1 MGHIFISYSKR
12 DIVYAEKLINALRR
26 EGFNPWLDMEGLGAG
41 THWQTRLQKEIY
53 TCDAYILIMSRNAFN
68 SKWVPDELVTAKTKN
83 KPIFPLLLDDTE
95 MFLAIQTIQFEDVR
109 GGKLPSE
116 TFYRRLATVTPRHK
130 KASVRVDSIRLTEQA
145 RKKKVDD
152 AAEKASFYLSKFSSN
167 VKDAIAVVSRVSSDT
182 YKSVAKSDLVKK
194 ISSNTKPKSKPKP
207 VKAVK
212 KKKTSKSK

>member
-41 THWQTRLQKEIY
+41 THWQTRLQKQIY
-53 TCDAYILIMSRNAFN
+53 TCDAYILVMSRNAFN
-68 SKWVPDELVTAKTKN
+68 SKWVPDELVTAKTKG

-116 TFYRRLATVTPRHK
+116 IFYKRLATVTSRRK
-130 KASVRVDSIRLTEQA
+130 KASEKVDSIRLAEQA
-145 RKKKVDD
+145 RKQKVDA
-152 AAEKASFYLSKFSSN
+152 AAEKASYYLSKLSSN
-167 VKDAIAVVSRVSSDT
+167 VKDAFAVASKVSSNA
-182 YKSVAKSDLVKK
+182 YNSVANSDLVKK
-194 ISSNTKPKSKPKP
+194 ISSKTKTKPKS
-207 VKAVK
+207 VK
-212 KKKTSKSK
+212 KKKTVKSK

>member
-41 THWQTRLQKEIY
+41 THWQTRLQKQIY
-53 TCDAYILIMSRNAFN
+53 TCDAYILVMSRNAFN
-68 SKWVPDELVTAKTKN
+68 SKWVPDELVTAKTKD

-116 TFYRRLATVTPRHK
+116 EFYRRLATVTTRRK
-130 KASVRVDSIRLTEQA
+130 KASEKVDSIRLTEQA
-145 RKKKVDD
+145 RKKKVDA
-152 AAEKASFYLSKFSSN
+152 AAEKASYYLSKISSN
-167 VKDAIAVVSRVSSDT
+167 VKDVFAVASKVSSDT
-182 YKSVAKSDLVKK
+182 YKSVANSDVVKK
-194 ISSNTKPKSKPKP
+194 ISSRVSRKTKPAP
-207 VKAVK
+207 K
-212 KKKTSKSK
+212 KKKKS

>member
-41 THWQTRLQKEIY
+41 THWQTRLQKQIY
-53 TCDAYILIMSRNAFN
+53 TCDAYILVMSRNAFN
-68 SKWVPDELVTAKTKN
+68 SKWVPDELVTAKTKG

-116 TFYRRLATVTPRHK
+116 TFYRRLATVTSRRK
-130 KASVRVDSIRLTEQA
+130 KASAKVDSIRLTEQA
-145 RKKKVDD
+145 RKQKVDA
-152 AAEKASFYLSKFSSN
+152 AAEKASYYLSKLSSN
-167 VKDAIAVVSRVSSDT
+167 VKDAFAVASKVSSDA
-182 YKSVAKSDLVKK
+182 YKSVVQSELVKK
-194 ISSNTKPKSKPKP
+194 ISSKTQTKPKS
-207 VKAVK
+207 VK
-212 KKKTSKSK
+212 KKKPIQSK